1 MMINLRHQTIYNS
14 GNDPL
19 NILKNILIVLAVLL
33 TKKEQKLCS
42 FSLIIPEI
50 VLAHS
55 ELNHNVQSEWSIQ
68 NESMLSSIVSNING
82 QPAPNFMLISA
93 RCERCCTTQDALGR
107 LGRVILFSGRCHLL
121 HVRQY
126 FLLT

>member
-14 GNDPL
+14 GNDPF
-19 NILKNILIVLAVLL
+19 NITKNILIVLAVLL

-55 ELNHNVQSEWSIQ
+55 ELNHSVQSEWSIQ
-68 NESMLSSIVSNING
+68 SESMVSNIVSNING
-82 QPAPNFMLISA
+82 QPPPNFMLISA
-93 RCERCCTTQDALGR
+93 RCERCTTQDALGG

>member
-19 NILKNILIVLAVLL
+19 NITKNILIVLAVLL

-55 ELNHNVQSEWSIQ
+55 ELNHSVQSEWSIQ
-68 NESMLSSIVSNING
+68 SESMLSNIVSNING
-82 QPAPNFMLISA
+82 QSAPNFMLISA
-93 RCERCCTTQDALGR
+93 VANVVVPLKTRSVDWDELSCSA
-107 LGRVILFSGRCHLL
+107 VAAIFYMSGNIF
-121 HVRQY
+121 Y
-126 FLLT
+126 

>member
-14 GNDPL
+14 GNDPF
-19 NILKNILIVLAVLL
+19 NITKNILIVLAVLL

-55 ELNHNVQSEWSIQ
+55 ELNHSVQSEWSIQ
-68 NESMLSSIVSNING
+68 SESMLSNIVSNING
-82 QPAPNFMLISA
+82 QPTPNFMLISA
-93 RCERCCTTQDALGR
+93 CCERCTTQDALGR

>member
-19 NILKNILIVLAVLL
+19 NITKNILIVLAVLL

-55 ELNHNVQSEWSIQ
+55 ELNHSVQSEWSIQ
-68 NESMLSSIVSNING
+68 SESMLSNIVSNING
-82 QPAPNFMLISA
+82 QPPPNFMLISA
-93 RCERCCTTQDALGR
+93 RCERCTTQDALGR

>member
-19 NILKNILIVLAVLL
+19 NITKNILIVLAVLL

-50 VLAHS
+50 VLAYS
-55 ELNHNVQSEWSIQ
+55 ELNHSVQCEWSIQ
-68 NESMLSSIVSNING
+68 SESMLSNIVSNING
-82 QPAPNFMLISA
+82 QPPPNFMLISA
-93 RCERCCTTQDALGR
+93 RR
-107 LGRVILFSGRCHLL
+107 L
-121 HVRQY
+121 VR
-126 FLLT
+126 

>member
-1 MMINLRHQTIYNS
+1 MMINLRHNTIYNS

-19 NILKNILIVLAVLL
+19 NITKNILIVLAVLL

-55 ELNHNVQSEWSIQ
+55 VQSEWSIQ
-68 NESMLSSIVSNING
+68 SESMVSNIVSNING
-82 QPAPNFMLISA
+82 QPPPNFMLISA
-93 RCERCCTTQDALGR
+93 RCERCTTQDALGR

>member
-1 MMINLRHQTIYNS
+1 MMINLRYQTIYNS

-19 NILKNILIVLAVLL
+19 NITKNILIVLAVLL

-50 VLAHS
+50 VLAYS
-55 ELNHNVQSEWSIQ
+55 ELNHSVQCEWSIQ
-68 NESMLSSIVSNING
+68 SESMLSNIFSNING
-82 QPAPNFMLISA
+82 QPPPNFMLISA
-93 RCERCCTTQDALGR
+93 RCERCTTQDALGR

>member
-1 MMINLRHQTIYNS
+1 MMINLYYNS

-19 NILKNILIVLAVLL
+19 NITKNILIVLAVLL

-50 VLAHS
+50 VLAYS
-55 ELNHNVQSEWSIQ
+55 ELNHSVQCEWSIQ
-68 NESMLSSIVSNING
+68 SESMLSNIVSNING
-82 QPAPNFMLISA
+82 QPPPNFMLISA
-93 RCERCCTTQDALGR
+93 RCERCTTQDALGR

>member
-19 NILKNILIVLAVLL
+19 NITKNILIVLAVLL

-93 RCERCCTTQDALGR
+93 RCERCCTIPLKTRSVDWGELSCSA
-107 LGRVILFSGRCHLL
+107 VAAISYMSGNIF
-121 HVRQY
+121 Y
-126 FLLT
+126 

>member
-19 NILKNILIVLAVLL
+19 NITKNILIVLAVLL

-55 ELNHNVQSEWSIQ
+55 ELNHSVQSEWSIQ
-68 NESMLSSIVSNING
+68 SESMLSNIVSNING
-82 QPAPNFMLISA
+82 RPPPNFMLISA
-93 RCERCCTTQDALGR
+93 RR
-107 LGRVILFSGRCHLL
+107 L
-121 HVRQY
+121 VR
-126 FLLT
+126 

>member
-1 MMINLRHQTIYNS
+1 MINLRHQTIYNS
-14 GNDPL
+14 VNDPL
-19 NILKNILIVLAVLL
+19 NITKNILIVLAVLL

-50 VLAHS
+50 VLAYS
-55 ELNHNVQSEWSIQ
+55 ELNHSVQCEWSIQ
-68 NESMLSSIVSNING
+68 SESMLSNIVSNING
-82 QPAPNFMLISA
+82 QPPPNFMLISA
-93 RCERCCTTQDALGR
+93 RCERCTTQDALGR